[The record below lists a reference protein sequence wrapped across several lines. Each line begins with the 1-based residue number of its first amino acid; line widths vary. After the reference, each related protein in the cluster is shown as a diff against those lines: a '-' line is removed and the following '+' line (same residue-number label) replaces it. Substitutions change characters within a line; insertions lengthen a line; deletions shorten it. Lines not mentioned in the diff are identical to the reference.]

1 MELPCFGTKPTMK
14 GYFQIILMSQTDCFR
29 VSHTLVLSL
38 NSFSCWLI
46 LSIIP
51 AYLVALEGAAYVFV
65 RRYHFA
71 LG

>member
-1 MELPCFGTKPTMK
+1 
-14 GYFQIILMSQTDCFR
+14 MSQTDCFR